1 MNKYTTA
8 TGVGYGNLRLLRD
21 LIPTRP
27 IALFKAFREA
37 DLAAAA
43 AERVV
48 VSATANA
55 YLAGV
60 MATPEQIL
68 LAASL
73 RETADKI
80 FELTMVEWGKLK
92 ECR

>member
-21 LIPTRP
+21 LIPSRP
-27 IALFKAFREA
+27 IALFKSFREA

-55 YLAGV
+55 YRAGV
-60 MATPEQIL
+60 CATPEQIL

-73 RETADKI
+73 RETADKL
-80 FELTMVEWGKLK
+80 FKLTMVEWGKLND
-92 ECR
+92 CR